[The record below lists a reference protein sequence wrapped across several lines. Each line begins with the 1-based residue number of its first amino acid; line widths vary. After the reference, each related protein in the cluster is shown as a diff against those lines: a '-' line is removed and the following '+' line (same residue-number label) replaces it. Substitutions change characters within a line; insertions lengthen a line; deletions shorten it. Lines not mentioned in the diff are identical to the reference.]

1 VQLDEIIWDE
11 RRLGHCL
18 SLRAANRQA

>member
-1 VQLDEIIWDE
+1 VQLDEIIWDQ